1 MRDAILDFD
10 RAICLQPDL
19 AEAYAARGNAKAVLG
34 QYEEFLDDYEQAI
47 QHKPDFAEAYYI
59 RGGVRA
65 ALGNTEDARQDLE
78 AALRL
83 VENASNDKLKAA
95 IEASIQQLDR
105 AEEA

>member
-1 MRDAILDFD
+1 M
-10 RAICLQPDL
+10 
-19 AEAYAARGNAKAVLG
+19 
-34 QYEEFLDDYEQAI
+34 
-47 QHKPDFAEAYYI
+47 
-59 RGGVRA
+59 
-65 ALGNTEDARQDLE
+65 GNTEDARQDLE